1 MSEITI
7 YHNPRCTKSRK
18 TLDLIKNN
26 NIEPT
31 VIFYLEKKITYQ
43 ELKNI
48 ILKLRISPRD
58 LLRKGEVEYKEN
70 NLGNTNLSDDEIIN
84 FMINFPKLIERPI
97 VIKGDEAIIGR
108 PPENVLKLI
117 I

>member
-31 VIFYLEKKITYQ
+31 VIFYLEKKIIYQ